1 MVLHDNPHL
10 MFTFDGGQ
18 ARDRQIRMYE
28 AGTALIGIDRLL
40 TTGLQHIAAG
50 KVIAPRAPQPFIIQT
65 SAPGDGSIEI
75 PVWLTATM
83 VVALPLVEAL
93 CIEGASRVLWLWT
106 SAVLTRM
113 AGRERES
120 TDYAKDLI
128 DFLRTV
134 EDHRHAEQT
143 QRHMENMAWTKL
155 VHPAARVMEPVG
167 RSCHTVTI
175 TGEDEA
181 TIEFDSYDADAI
193 RSNAT
198 DWIDPMEEITL
209 TIDGFTLHNRQL
221 RVKDPE
227 SPSRYVP
234 AHVRDPEFNI
244 TPNVYTETASRRG
257 DLRVMART
265 ARNKAN
271 GSIRA
276 FFILNAL
283 HKDG

>member
-1 MVLHDNPHL
+1 M
-10 MFTFDGGQ
+10 
-18 ARDRQIRMYE
+18 
-28 AGTALIGIDRLL
+28 ALIGIDRLL
-40 TTGLQHIAAG
+40 TTGLHHIAAG
-50 KVIAPRAPQPFIIQT
+50 KVIAPRAPQPFIIRT

-93 CIEGASRVLWLWT
+93 CVEGASRVLWLWT

-120 TDYAKDLI
+120 TGYTGELI

-134 EDHRHAEQT
+134 EEHRHAEQT
-143 QRHMENMAWTKL
+143 QRHIEHMTWAKL

-167 RSCHTVTI
+167 RSCHTVSV

-193 RSNAT
+193 RANAT
-198 DWIDPMEEITL
+198 DWMEPMEEITL

-227 SPSRYVP
+227 VPNRYVP
-234 AHVRDPEFNI
+234 GHVRDPAFDI
-244 TPNVYTETASRRG
+244 TPNVYPETASRRG

-283 HKDG
+283 RKDE